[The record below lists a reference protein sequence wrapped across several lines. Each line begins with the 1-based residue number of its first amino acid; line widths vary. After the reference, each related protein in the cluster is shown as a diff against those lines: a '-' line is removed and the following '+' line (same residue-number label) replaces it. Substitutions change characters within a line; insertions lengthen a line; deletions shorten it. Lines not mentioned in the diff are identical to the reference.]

1 MEVKSSTRIPG
12 FGKVVLIIAWLGVAG
27 VAPGDESELAT
38 SQDCAE
44 IILQSPDDEL
54 LTREEKIALL
64 EKALLRSMDEFDSCQ
79 STASGAN
86 NGVAAG
92 DAGAAIQGDQATQES
107 TPASDIQGD
116 IQEDLSA
123 SQASGEDQNNTTT
136 TNTADAGKAGT
147 VRDEVMPPN
156 GKLPEDIPSVENDD
170 IIAKQFR
177 QAAMDETDPA
187 TKAKLWNEYR
197 RYKGLP
203 VKEVANEEMPES

>member
-27 VAPGDESELAT
+27 VAPGDESDLAT

-64 EKALLRSMDEFDSCQ
+64 EKALLRSVNKFDSCQ

-92 DAGAAIQGDQATQES
+92 DAGDTIQGTQTTQES
-107 TPASDIQGD
+107 TPVGDIQGD
-116 IQEDLSA
+116 IQEGLSA
-123 SQASGEDQNNTTT
+123 SQASGEDQNNSTTT
-136 TNTADAGKAGT
+136 TTADADKTGS
-147 VRDEVMPPN
+147 DEVMPPN
-156 GKLPEDIPSVENDD
+156 GKLPADIPPMENDD

-197 RYKGLP
+197 RYKNLP
-203 VKEVANEEMPES
+203 VQEVPET